1 MVVSEIYGKKIE
13 STNGKKGYV
22 ISVNAT
28 GGVLQ
33 CFICAD
39 ENEKEFAVDVK
50 NVISVGEKIIYE
62 DRESAIKASKPLRL
76 GRAGFD
82 DKGKYLGVLED
93 YSFKGNKLCKI
104 KIGKKNYPAEGVT
117 CGDVV
122 IVKRA
127 KRLKYDVVKDGK
139 VIIKKGTKVTDS
151 LLKSAEEMGEYV
163 QTNLKSI

>member
-22 ISVNAT
+22 ISVNANA
-28 GGVLQ
+28 GVLV

-50 NVISVGEKIIYE
+50 NVICIGEKIIYE
-62 DRESAIKASKPLRL
+62 DRENVIKSSTPLRL

-82 DKGKYLGVLED
+82 EQGKYLGVLEE
-93 YSFKGNKLCKI
+93 YTFKNNKLSRI
-104 KIGKKNYPAEGVT
+104 KIGKKNYPAEGVV

-122 IVKRA
+122 IVKGA

-139 VIIKKGTKVTDS
+139 VIIKKGTRVTDG
-151 LLKSAEEMGEYV
+151 LLKNAEKQGEYI